1 MKKQLVTINLKTVNY
16 ISYVMLIIPFI
27 FALLL
32 KFLVFKNFNYGVGHW
47 DYLIIIVAMPILF
60 VCHECVHAL
69 FFMLGGASKKSIKFG
84 AIPKKMMLYCTTNE
98 PINKKAYAI
107 ALVMPLILTGVLPLI
122 VSIVLL
128 DWKYIFLF
136 AGMISGAAGD
146 VVMISKLLK
155 YKTAKMVLDHPKAP
169 AFYLLYDKNNLPND
183 FVEVTDE
190 MEQKLLEEI
199 GVK

>member
-1 MKKQLVTINLKTVNY
+1 MKKQLVTINLKKVNY
-16 ISYVMLIIPFI
+16 ISYAMLIVPFI
-27 FALLL
+27 FAVLL
-32 KFLVFKNFNYGVGHW
+32 KFLVFKKNSYGVGYW
-47 DYLIIIVAMPILF
+47 DYLIIILGMPILF

-69 FFMLGGASKKSIKFG
+69 FFMIGGAPKKSIKFG

-107 ALVMPLILTGVLPLI
+107 ALIMPLIITGVLPLI
-122 VSIVLL
+122 VAIVLL

-146 VVMISKLLK
+146 VVMIIKLLK

-169 AFYLLYDKNNLPND
+169 AFYLLYDENDLPND
-183 FVEVTDE
+183 FVEVTEE

>member
-1 MKKQLVTINLKTVNY
+1 MKKQLVTINLKKVNY
-16 ISYVMLIIPFI
+16 ISYAMLIVPFI
-27 FALLL
+27 FAVLL
-32 KFLVFKNFNYGVGHW
+32 KFLVFKKISYGVGYW
-47 DYLIIIVAMPILF
+47 DYLIIILGMPILF

-69 FFMLGGASKKSIKFG
+69 FFMIGGAPKKSIKFG

-107 ALVMPLILTGVLPLI
+107 ALIMPLIITGVLPLI
-122 VSIVLL
+122 VAIILL

-146 VVMISKLLK
+146 VVMIIKLLK

-169 AFYLLYDKNNLPND
+169 AFYLLYDENDLPND
-183 FVEVTDE
+183 FVEVTEE

>member
-1 MKKQLVTINLKTVNY
+1 MKKQLVTINLKKVNY
-16 ISYVMLIIPFI
+16 ISYAMLIVPFI
-27 FALLL
+27 FAVLL
-32 KFLVFKNFNYGVGHW
+32 KFLVFEKISYGVGYW
-47 DYLIIIVAMPILF
+47 DYLIIILGLPILF
-60 VCHECVHAL
+60 VCHEGVHAL
-69 FFMLGGASKKSIKFG
+69 FFMIGGAPKKSIKFG
-84 AIPKKMMLYCTTNE
+84 AIPKKKMLYCTTNE

-107 ALVMPLILTGVLPLI
+107 ALIMPLIITGVLPLI
-122 VSIVLL
+122 VAIVLL

-146 VVMISKLLK
+146 VVMIIKLLK

-169 AFYLLYDKNNLPND
+169 AFYLLYDENDLPND
-183 FVEVTDE
+183 FVEVTEE